1 MSHLRKRSFGFLL
14 CLTLLISLFQV
25 SSCKTSKKTKGAV
38 IGAIVGGAAG
48 AVLTKKN
55 KAVGIILG
63 AAIGGVAGG
72 IIGAY
77 MDKQARNI
85 EDDLQ
90 EDATVTRVGEGI
102 VVSFDTGLLFD
113 FESHTLKSETKE
125 NLKKLSNSLKKYE
138 KTEVNI
144 LGHTDSTG
152 SNSFNQN
159 LSEKRSASVKN
170 YLSSL
175 GISNNRLK
183 TQGLGETDP
192 VMDNDSK
199 KGRQMN
205 RRVEIVIVANDKLK
219 NEAMASSKK

>member
-1 MSHLRKRSFGFLL
+1 MDHLRRKNLSFLFCFALF
-14 CLTLLISLFQV
+14 ISLFQV
-25 SSCKTSKKTKGAV
+25 SCKTSKTTKGAV
-38 IGAIVGGAAG
+38 IGAVVGGAAG
-48 AVLTKKN
+48 ALLTKKN

-77 MDKQARNI
+77 MDKQAKNI

-90 EDATVTRVGEGI
+90 EEATVTRVGEGI

-125 NLKKLSNSLKKYE
+125 NLKKLSNSLNKYE

-152 SNSFNQN
+152 SNSFNQD
-159 LSEKRSASVKN
+159 LSEKRSTSVKT

-175 GISNNRLK
+175 GVGSTRLL

-192 VMDNDSK
+192 VIDNDSK

-205 RRVEIVIVANDKLK
+205 RRVEIVIVANDELK
-219 NEAMASSKK
+219 KEAMASSNK